1 MSAPVIA
8 ARGLAAGYNRHPVLE
23 DLDLDVAAGE
33 VVALVGPNGAGK
45 TTTLAALAGVLSPL
59 AGTVEIDGV
68 PRRNGLHRRA
78 HDGLGLVTEER
89 AVFMRLTVRQ
99 NLTVAGAAPEP
110 ALALFPELEPLLGR
124 KAGLLSGG
132 EQQMLALAMALGRS
146 PRVLLIDEL
155 SLGLAPLIVNRLLA
169 AVKDAAAASGIA
181 ILLVEQKVDLALRT
195 ADRIYVMQTGRI
207 VLHGPA
213 IELTDRIHELEESYL
228 GVKTTS
234 TPDRPNDEGASA

>member
-1 MSAPVIA
+1 MSAAAIA
-8 ARGLAAGYNRHPVLE
+8 ARGLAAGYNRHPVLQ
-23 DLDLDVAAGE
+23 DLDLDVHPGE

-45 TTTLAALAGVLSPL
+45 TTTLSALAGVLPALSGRVEM
-59 AGTVEIDGV
+59 AGVART
-68 PRRNGLHRRA
+68 NALHRRA

-99 NLTVAGAAPEP
+99 NLAVAGAAQGP
-110 ALALFPELEPLLGR
+110 ASELFPELAPLLNR

-155 SLGLAPLIVNRLLA
+155 SLGLAPLVVGRLLD
-169 AVKDAAAASGIA
+169 AVRDVASAGDIA
-181 ILLVEQKVDLALRT
+181 VLLVEQKVELALRT
-195 ADRIYVMQTGRI
+195 ADRIYVMRGGRI

-213 IELTDRIHELEESYL
+213 AEIAERVRELEESYL
-228 GVKTTS
+228 GVESAPT
-234 TPDRPNDEGASA
+234 DRPKTEGATR